1 MSINVITDSTC
12 YIPEE
17 LIRRYNISVVSLN
30 VLLDDKSYREVDL
43 DNFTFYDSMK
53 RSKHF
58 PKSSQPS
65 LDELYGAFEKATMDG
80 DSAIGVFLS
89 SDMSGTYSSAHL
101 AKSMLLEKNPLAK
114 VEIID
119 SRSNCMQLG
128 YTTLAAAKAAYAG
141 KSLEA
146 ALKVAK
152 DVINNSRFLFVPAT
166 LEYLKMGGRI
176 GNASALIGSLFDIK
190 PILTVK
196 DGKTSVYQKVR
207 TTQKAIDRIIE
218 AVLDAIKENGLGEV
232 IVHHINC
239 EEAGKKVAARLAAE
253 LGINVG
259 VCPIGPVIGTHVGP
273 GAIGVAYYTRTVYNI

>member
-12 YIPEE
+12 YIPKE
-17 LIRRYNISVVSLN
+17 LISKYNITVVSLN

-43 DNFTFYDSMK
+43 DNSTFYDLMK
-53 RSKHF
+53 KSKNF
-58 PKSSQPS
+58 PMSSQPS
-65 LDELYGAFEKATMDG
+65 LDELYGAFEKATMGG

-101 AKSMLLEKNPLAK
+101 AKSMLLEKNPNAE

-128 YTTLAAAKAAYAG
+128 YTALAAAKAASAG
-141 KSLEA
+141 KSMKA
-146 ALKVAK
+146 ALKAAN

-166 LEYLKMGGRI
+166 LEYLKKGGRI
-176 GNASALIGSLFDIK
+176 GSASALIGSIFDIK

-196 DGKTSVYQKVR
+196 EGTTSVFQKVR
-207 TTQKAIDRIIE
+207 TTQKA
-218 AVLDAIKENGLGEV
+218 LDKIVDTVVATIKEKGLGEV

-239 EEAGKKVAARLAAE
+239 EELGTVVSAKLKSE
-253 LGINVG
+253 LGIEVSL
-259 VCPIGPVIGTHVGP
+259 CSIGPVIGTHVGP
-273 GAIGVAYYTRTVYNI
+273 GAIGVAYYTKPD